1 MDDLKLEANY
11 KQRSLTVNYL
21 GRSIL
26 LLTFL
31 ALPVSAVASLNDYFV
46 STDWLANNRD
56 SVVIVDVRKGPF
68 YLLGHIEGAH
78 HVARDQFLD
87 KRNGVKSLVPPAAG
101 IKGLLGS
108 LGASPETVIV
118 VYADDKNPYSARFA
132 WTLLYHGHANVKV
145 LDGGYEK
152 WSQEDR
158 PTSLIPTKSP
168 QQSHY
173 VLKADAD
180 FPEARAEADYLFTRL
195 ENPGVVIWDTRRSSE
210 FVGEEVRANRGGH
223 IPGAVHFEWTNLLQE
238 VDGVK
243 VLKSREEIEELLLAN
258 GISADKEIVA
268 HCQTGIR
275 SSYATLVL
283 LGLGYDRVKNYDG
296 SWIEWANNPTLPI
309 VNANGELE
317 YAVSENETVRKK
329 L

>member
-1 MDDLKLEANY
+1 M
-11 KQRSLTVNYL
+11 NYL
-21 GRSIL
+21 GKSIL

-56 SVVIVDVRKGPF
+56 NVVIVDVRKGPF

-78 HVARDQFLD
+78 YVARDRFLD
-87 KRNGVKSLVPPAAG
+87 KRNGVKSLVPTAAG
-101 IKGLLGS
+101 IKDLLGS
-108 LGASPETVIV
+108 IGATPETVIV

-132 WTLLYHGHANVKV
+132 WTLLYHGHTNVRV

-152 WSQEDR
+152 WTKEDR
-158 PTSLIPTKSP
+158 STSLLPTKSP
-168 QQSHY
+168 QPSQY
-173 VLKADAD
+173 VLQANAVY
-180 FPEARAEADYLFTRL
+180 PEARAEADYLFTRL
-195 ENPGVVIWDTRRSSE
+195 KNPAVVIWDTRRKSE
-210 FVGEEVRANRGGH
+210 FTGEELRANRGGH
-223 IPGAVHFEWTNLLQE
+223 IPGAVHFDWTNLQKD
-238 VDGVK
+238 VHGIK
-243 VLKSREEIEELLLAN
+243 VLKSQKEIEELLRVN
-258 GISADKEIVA
+258 GITADKEIVA

-296 SWIEWANNPTLPI
+296 SWIEWANNSSLPI
-309 VNANGELE
+309 INANGELE
-317 YAVSENETVRKK
+317 YAVSEIETVRTK